1 LISTANILLKIYKTL
16 GIDLNEYDTKK
27 FIVENILYGIEIE
40 KSAAIISKVRLI
52 SWLFSNN
59 EVFSKVDSN
68 EFTNTTLEGLNQ
80 IINDFNISF
89 NIYNLDFL
97 LDFDLNKFDM
107 IIGNPPYIENKKIK
121 DIDYKKQLKK
131 KFKSAY
137 RLFDLSIVFIEKSLN
152 VLKDKEGYLSF
163 LTTNKFL
170 SADYGIRIRKLLV
183 NNTELKELINIS
195 SLKVFNNIAAYP
207 IIITFKKTLS
217 NIKNQIAI
225 KQINK
230 LEDLFNLNNVTSE
243 NYPQE
248 TIKLMPGNVIPIS
261 GDLGIVQYLYAHFKP
276 MIESINDL
284 EIIYRP
290 FGFLNWAKYF
300 DNLSEDKN
308 SDNDMLLLGTG
319 NVGKFHI
326 KFNKR
331 IKIAKKDIPISYF
344 KFNQKFED
352 IFIKLQCEKLI
363 FREIAKDLT
372 VVYDPGYFTNI
383 TGLYF
388 IKIPSYDTNKLFC
401 LLAILNSRLMD
412 SVFKT
417 LFGTLHMSSGYLRF
431 NGSFIKRLP
440 MPSYFPLSIS
450 YLGKIMQFLSQL
462 YYELLINSNPELL
475 EDIVLEN
482 IESFLEFFRDLGNS
496 LVEFLFMKN
505 FIKKPNQDF
514 LLLKK
519 LTDSDYI
526 FPDIDSKY
534 IFTRFNLIRIQ
545 KLELQSTLHAIEN
558 TYLKLKK
565 NSKLF
570 NEIERIKNILY
581 N

>member
-1 LISTANILLKIYKTL
+1 
-16 GIDLNEYDTKK
+16 
-27 FIVENILYGIEIE
+27 
-40 KSAAIISKVRLI
+40 
-52 SWLFSNN
+52 
-59 EVFSKVDSN
+59 
-68 EFTNTTLEGLNQ
+68 
-80 IINDFNISF
+80 
-89 NIYNLDFL
+89 
-97 LDFDLNKFDM
+97 
-107 IIGNPPYIENKKIK
+107 
-121 DIDYKKQLKK
+121 
-131 KFKSAY
+131 
-137 RLFDLSIVFIEKSLN
+137 VFIEKSLS

-344 KFNQKFED
+344 KFNQEIED

-475 EDIVLEN
+475 EDIVLKN
-482 IESFLEFFRDLGNS
+482 IERFLEFFRDLGNS

-558 TYLKLKK
+558 TYLKLK
-565 NSKLF
+565 NSSKLF